1 MIPVWF
7 ALAGAFLW
15 LAILIVPWQPW
26 RTRERFEASA
36 TPAPADLGDLTVL
49 IPARNEALTITRTLQ
64 ALSLQGQNLKIVL
77 VDDQSSDAT
86 ADMARRA
93 GVAGLRV
100 VDGNPLPEGWSGK
113 LWALEQ
119 GRVQLDRPLTLLLDA
134 DIALAPGMIAG
145 LREKLRREQ
154 LQLVSLMAA
163 LRMRVF
169 WERLLLPAFVFF
181 FRLLYPFALANNPA
195 WPRVAAAA
203 GGCILLET
211 RLLEEIDGFRALR
224 AELIDDCAL
233 ARRAKSRGAR
243 IWIGLTH
250 GARSLRAYDDLDAIW
265 SMVARSA
272 FTQLRYSTG
281 ALLVCSVVLVTAFW
295 LPPAALLAGDGPGR
309 MLAAAALAAMVAS
322 YVPTLRFYGLSP
334 VWALAL
340 PLTGTLYLAMTWSS
354 AWRYWRGERSQW
366 KGRIYTA
373 CSHRGGG

>member
-1 MIPVWF
+1 MISIWF

-15 LAILIVPWQPW
+15 FAILIVPWQPW

-36 TPAPADLGDLTVL
+36 TPTPADLGDLTVL
-49 IPARNEALTITRTLQ
+49 IPARNEALTIIRTLQ

-86 ADMARRA
+86 ADTARRA

-119 GRVQLDRPLTLLLDA
+119 GRTQLDRPLTLLLDA
-134 DIALAPGMIAG
+134 DIELAPGMIAG

-163 LRMRVF
+163 LRMRAF
-169 WERLLLPAFVFF
+169 WERLLLPAFVLF

-211 RLLEEIDGFRALR
+211 RLLEEIDGFRSLR

-233 ARRAKSRGAR
+233 AQRVKSRGAR

-250 GARSLRAYDDLDAIW
+250 GARSLRAYDHLDAIW
-265 SMVARSA
+265 GMVARSA
-272 FTQLRYSTG
+272 FTQLRYSIG

-354 AWRYWRGERSQW
+354 ACRYWRGERSQW
-366 KGRIYTA
+366 KGRVYTA
-373 CSHRGGG
+373 CSHRGGL